1 MPRSLPSIFGNK
13 NVNVKVQV
21 IFIHHTEP
29 SCMATPYYATCVM
42 LRRGILTVRQINMH
56 QITNIVNYVCRS

>member
-1 MPRSLPSIFGNK
+1 M
-13 NVNVKVQV
+13 VKGQV

-29 SCMATPYYATCVM
+29 SCMATAYYATCVM